1 MDIYTSKQIMQLF
14 RPERAASLLR
24 EGLIAYAAGRMQ
36 LPPMQHIHFDAAAAD
51 CVVRSG
57 YLEGDKVFV
66 IKVWSGF
73 VHNAEQGLDSQH
85 GMLLVCS
92 ARTGEPQALLLD
104 KGWLT
109 AQRTALTGRLVAEA
123 MAPPTVEAIGLLG
136 CGQQAQLQLEALA
149 SVQACRQVWVW
160 GRNPQRLQAF
170 CESFAAR
177 GYSMRPTLD
186 AHQLAAACQLIVCCT
201 PATQPLLQ
209 AEWIAPGTHIT
220 AVGADRRGRQELAVA
235 LVARADVLAADCV
248 AQVLEYG
255 EFSHALKAGQIRGE
269 QVAELG
275 DVLAG
280 RQPGRRAAS
289 DITIASLSGFAAQ
302 DVQIAKSLLQKADG

>member
-1 MDIYTSKQIMQLF
+1 MQAF
-14 RPERAASLLR
+14 RPERAAALLR
-24 EGLIAYAAGRMQ
+24 EGLIAHAAGRMQ
-36 LPPMQHIHFDAAAAD
+36 LPPTQHIRFDSVTAD
-51 CVVRSG
+51 CVVKSG

-66 IKVWSGF
+66 VKVWSGF
-73 VHNAEQGLDSQH
+73 EHNAALGLDSRH

-109 AQRTALTGRLVAEA
+109 AQRTALTGRLAAE
-123 MAPPTVEAIGLLG
+123 MMVPPAVSAIGLLG

-149 SVQACRQVWVW
+149 SVQPCRQVWVW
-160 GRNPQRLQAF
+160 GRKPQRLQAF
-170 CESFAAR
+170 CDQFAER
-177 GYSMRPTLD
+177 GYDMRPTLD
-186 AHQLAAACQLIVCCT
+186 ARQLAAACQLIVCCT
-201 PATQPLLQ
+201 PAMQPLLQ

-220 AVGADRRGRQELAVA
+220 AVGADRRGRQELASG

-248 AQVLEYG
+248 SQALEYG
-255 EFSHALKAGQIRGE
+255 EFSHALDAGLIRRE
-269 QVAELG
+269 QVVELG

-280 RQPGRRAAS
+280 RQPGRRTPT

-302 DVQIAKSLLQKADG
+302 DVQIAKSVLLKVDD